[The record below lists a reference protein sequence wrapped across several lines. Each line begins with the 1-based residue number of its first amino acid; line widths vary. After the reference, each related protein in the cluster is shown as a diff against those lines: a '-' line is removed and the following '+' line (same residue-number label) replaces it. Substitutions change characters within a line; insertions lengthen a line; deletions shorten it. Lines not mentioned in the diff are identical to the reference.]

1 MGLDIYFRK
10 LKKNDK
16 LPKEINS
23 YDDWNKVSDEA
34 DNQSRAKL
42 IKVFDKAVKTL
53 KEASKEN
60 YSKVYGRVIKRIC
73 KFSNFPQFHYK
84 ELGVDYDYSKGKYI
98 YTCVPVSFF
107 AKNRRAILKNHYAPH
122 IAYFR
127 KVNFVYAYFSP
138 KLIDEVAW
146 VTRGDLIDL
155 IDRCEKVLKDH
166 SLAETLLP
174 TQSGFFFG
182 STEYSDWY
190 FEDVEDCKNQMSK
203 LLKGLKDDEVIYVS
217 MSW

>member
-10 LKKNDK
+10 LKNNDK

-23 YDDWNKVSDEA
+23 YDDWEKVTDEA
-34 DNQSRAKL
+34 DNQSRKKFTKAYD
-42 IKVFDKAVKTL
+42 FAVKAL
-53 KEASKEN
+53 KKASKEN
-60 YSKVYGRVIKRIC
+60 YSEVYGRVIKRIC

-84 ELGVDYDYSKGKYI
+84 ELGVDYDYGKNKYI
-98 YTCVPVSFF
+98 YTPVPVSNFT
-107 AKNRRAILKNHYAPH
+107 KNRSAILKGHYAQH

-146 VTRGDLIDL
+146 VTREDLIDL
-155 IDRCEKVLKDH
+155 INRCEKVLKDH
-166 SLAETLLP
+166 FLAETLLP

-182 STEYSDWY
+182 STEYDDWY
-190 FEDVEDCKNQMSK
+190 FYDVEDCKKQMSK
-203 LLKGLKDDEVIYVS
+203 LLKGLKDDELIYVA